1 MSTQNTA
8 LHNHETMRSAPRA
21 IAALALWLLAM
32 PAWAASVDLT
42 GVEFSTLAGDAVEVR
57 LQLSAPVSEPLSFT
71 IEDPARIAVD
81 LADTGVALER
91 RVTPVGQGDL
101 RSIVAAE
108 GQGRTRV
115 VFNLNRL
122 VPYDLRVEGSEVVV
136 TLTPG
141 GSGGGS
147 FVADASTSGGSTLP
161 TESTY
166 TPPAA
171 TSSSGE
177 RALDGVDFRR
187 GQDGTGRILI
197 RLSDPSTPVDVRQE
211 GDRIL
216 VSFRNTSVPQ
226 RLVRRLD
233 VTDFATPVQTID
245 TLRVGDDAQ
254 MIITGLGEWDE
265 LAYQADRDF
274 TIELRPL
281 TAEEVEEI
289 ADAQR
294 EFSGDRLTLNFQDIE
309 TRAVLQILADFTG
322 LNIVVSDTV
331 TGNVTLRVQNVPWDQ
346 VLDIVMQTKG
356 LDMRQNGNVILIAPA
371 DELAERERAALESR
385 QQISELE
392 PLRSEFIQV
401 NYAKAADL
409 AALLSSGDTSLLSGR
424 GTVSVDDRTN
434 TLLVQDTSSNL
445 ENVRRLVRTLDIPI
459 RQVQIESRIVIASDD
474 FGRDIGVRLG
484 YTGVDSQGSNGLIT
498 TTGTAT
504 GNSAVVDSA
513 VDNIGSSGQPFPV
526 ALPDLDDR
534 LNVNL
539 PLANPAGS
547 FGLAILGS
555 DYLVE
560 LELQAAQAEG
570 RGEVVSS
577 PRIITGSQQ
586 EAIITSGVQIPY
598 QEASAS
604 GATTTTFIDAVL
616 SLQVTPQ
623 ITPDDRIIM
632 DLEVHKDNVGE
643 VVPSATGGFVPSID
657 TRTITT
663 QVLVNN
669 GETVVLGGVYEIE
682 TLESETKVPW
692 LGDIPVI
699 GAMFRSRTRSSDKS
713 ELLIFVTPK
722 IIRDGENT

>member
-8 LHNHETMRSAPRA
+8 FHSRATLRSVPRSL
-21 IAALALWLLAM
+21 AALAVWLLAGS
-32 PAWAASVDLT
+32 AGAASVDLT
-42 GVEFSTLAGDAVEVR
+42 GIEFSVLAGDAVEVR
-57 LQLSAPVSEPLSFT
+57 LQLSGPISQPLSFT

-81 LADTGVALER
+81 LADTAVALER
-91 RVTPVGQGDL
+91 RVTQVGQGDL

-115 VFNLNRL
+115 VFNLARL
-122 VPYDLRVEGSEVVV
+122 IPYSLRVEGSEVIV

-141 GSGGGS
+141 GGGDDS
-147 FVADASTSGGSTLP
+147 FVADDARTISDEP
-161 TESTY
+161 TY
-166 TPPAA
+166 TPVAA
-171 TSSSGE
+171 AAPRTREIS
-177 RALDGVDFRR
+177 GVDFRR
-187 GQDGTGRILI
+187 GTDGTGRVLI
-197 RLSDPSTPVDVRQE
+197 RLSDPSTPVDIRQE
-211 GDRIL
+211 GNRIL

-245 TLRVGDDAQ
+245 TMRVGDDAQ
-254 MIITGLGEWDE
+254 LIITGIGQWDE

-281 TAEEVEEI
+281 TAEEVVEI
-289 ADAQR
+289 AEAQR
-294 EFSGDRLTLNFQDIE
+294 EFTGDRLTLNFQDIE

-371 DELAERERAALESR
+371 DELAERERLALES
-385 QQISELE
+385 QMQISELE

-409 AALLSSGDTSLLSGR
+409 AGLIQSGDTSLLSAR
-424 GTVSVDDRTN
+424 GTVSVDARTN
-434 TLLVQDTSSNL
+434 TLLVQDTNSNI

-459 RQVQIESRIVIASDD
+459 RQVQIEARVVIASDD
-474 FGRDIGVRLG
+474 FGRDIGVRFG
-484 YTGVDSQGSNGLIT
+484 FTGVDSNGSNGLIT
-498 TTGTAT
+498 TTGSAI
-504 GNSAVVDSA
+504 GNAAVIDSA
-513 VDNIGSSGQPFPV
+513 IDNIGTSGQPFPV
-526 ALPDLDDR
+526 TLPDFNDR

-539 PLANPAGS
+539 PLANSAGT
-547 FGLAILGS
+547 FGIAILGS

-560 LELQAAQAEG
+560 LELQALQAEG

-577 PRIITGSQQ
+577 PRVITGNQR

-616 SLQVTPQ
+616 SLRVTPQ

-632 DLEVHKDNVGE
+632 DIEVHKDNVGE
-643 VVPSATGGFVPSID
+643 QVPSATGGFVPSID
-657 TRTITT
+657 TRTIIT

-682 TLESETKVPW
+682 TLESVTKVPF
-692 LGDIPVI
+692 LGDIPFI
-699 GAMFRSRTRSSDKS
+699 GALFRSTTRSEDRS

-722 IIRDGENT
+722 IIRDDGAS

>member
-1 MSTQNTA
+1 MSTQSNA
-8 LHNHETMRSAPRA
+8 LIHNAPLRA
-21 IAALALWLLAM
+21 ASRTFAMLAVWLLAS

-57 LQLSAPVSEPLSFT
+57 LQLTGPVSEPLSFT

-81 LADTGVALER
+81 LADTAVALEQ
-91 RVTPVGQGDL
+91 RVTQVGQGDL
-101 RSIVAAE
+101 RSVVAAE

-115 VFNLNRL
+115 VFNLARL
-122 VPYDLRVEGSEVVV
+122 VPYELHMEGNEVVI

-141 GSGGGS
+141 GSSSMG
-147 FVADASTSGGSTLP
+147 FVADSTTNGGSTMAEQP
-161 TESTY
+161 SY
-166 TPPAA
+166 TAPAA
-171 TSSSGE
+171 STPRSREIS
-177 RALDGVDFRR
+177 GVDFRR
-187 GQDGTGRILI
+187 GADGAGRVLI

-211 GDRIL
+211 GDRVL

-245 TLRVGDDAQ
+245 AMRVGADAQ
-254 MIITGLGEWDE
+254 LIITGMGQWDE

-281 TAEEVEEI
+281 TPDEVEEI

-346 VLDIVMQTKG
+346 VLDIVLQTKG

-371 DELAERERAALESR
+371 EELAERERVALESR

-409 AALLSSGDTSLLSGR
+409 AALVQSGDTSMLSAR
-424 GTVSVDDRTN
+424 GTVSVDTRTN
-434 TLLVQDTSSNL
+434 TLLVQDTNSNI

-459 RQVQIESRIVIASDD
+459 RQVQIEARVVIASDD
-474 FGRDIGVRLG
+474 YGRDIGVRFG
-484 YTGVDSQGSNGLIT
+484 YTGVDTNGSNGLIS
-498 TTGTAT
+498 TTGSAA
-504 GNSAVVDSA
+504 GNSTVVDSA
-513 VDNIGSSGQPFPV
+513 VTNIGNSGQPFPV
-526 ALPDLDDR
+526 SLPDLNDR

-539 PLANPAGS
+539 PLANSAGS

-560 LELQAAQAEG
+560 LELQALQAEG

-577 PRIITGSQQ
+577 PRVITSNQR
-586 EAIITSGVQIPY
+586 EAVIESGVQIPY
-598 QEASAS
+598 QESSAS

-616 SLQVTPQ
+616 SLHVTPQ

-643 VVPSATGGFVPSID
+643 QVPSATGGFVPSID
-657 TRTITT
+657 TRNITT

-682 TLESETKVPW
+682 TLEGETKVPF
-692 LGDIPVI
+692 LGDIPVL
-699 GAMFRSRTRSSDKS
+699 GALFRSRTHSSDKS

-722 IIRDGENT
+722 IIRDGENS

>member
-8 LHNHETMRSAPRA
+8 LHDHATVRSTPRSL
-21 IAALALWLLAM
+21 AALAAWILVS

-57 LQLSAPVSEPLSFT
+57 LQLSAPISEPLSFT

-81 LADTGVALER
+81 LADTAVALER
-91 RVTPVGQGDL
+91 RVTQVGQGDL

-115 VFNLNRL
+115 VFNLGRL
-122 VPYDLRVEGSEVVV
+122 IPYDLRVEGSEVIV

-141 GSGGGS
+141 GGGGG
-147 FVADASTSGGSTLP
+147 FVADANTSGGSTMA
-161 TESTY
+161 TEPAPMAMT
-166 TPPAA
+166 PAA
-171 TSSSGE
+171 SGPRE
-177 RALDGVDFRR
+177 ISGVDFRR
-187 GQDGTGRILI
+187 GSDGTGRVLI

-216 VSFRNTSVPQ
+216 VSFRNTAVPQ

-254 MIITGLGEWDE
+254 LIITGLGEWDE

-281 TAEEVEEI
+281 TEAEVEEI
-289 ADAQR
+289 AEAQR
-294 EFSGDRLTLNFQDIE
+294 DFVGDRLTLNFQDIE

-371 DELAERERAALESR
+371 EELAERERLALESR

-401 NYAKAADL
+401 NYAQAADL
-409 AALLSSGDTSLLSGR
+409 AALIQSGDTSLLSGR

-434 TLLVQDTSSNL
+434 TLLVQDTTSNI

-474 FGRDIGVRLG
+474 FGREMGVRLG
-484 YTGVDSQGSNGLIT
+484 YTGVDTNGSSGLIT
-498 TTGTAT
+498 TTGTGA

-513 VDNIGSSGQPFPV
+513 VENISSSGQPFPV
-526 ALPDLDDR
+526 ALPDFDDR

-555 DYLVE
+555 DYLLE
-560 LELQAAQAEG
+560 LELQAVQAEG

-577 PRIITGSQQ
+577 PRVITANHG
-586 EAIITSGVQIPY
+586 EAVISSGVQIPY
-598 QEASAS
+598 QQASAS
-604 GATTTTFIDAVL
+604 GATTTVFIDAVL
-616 SLQVTPQ
+616 SLRVTPQ

-643 VVPSATGGFVPSID
+643 QVPSATGGFVPSID

-682 TLESETKVPW
+682 TLESETKVPL

-699 GAMFRSRTRSSDKS
+699 GALFRSTTRSEDKS

-722 IIRDGENT
+722 IIRDDETS

>member
-8 LHNHETMRSAPRA
+8 LHGHETDRSTSRA
-21 IAALALWLLAM
+21 IAALTVWLLAL
-32 PAWAASVDLT
+32 PSWAASVDLT
-42 GVEFSTLAGDAVEVR
+42 GVEFSTLAGDAIEVR
-57 LQLSAPVSEPLSFT
+57 LQLSAPISEPLSFT

-81 LADTGVALER
+81 LADTGVALDQ
-91 RVTPVGQGDL
+91 RVTAVGQGDL

-122 VPYDLRVEGSEVVV
+122 IPYDLRVEGSEVVV

-141 GSGGGS
+141 GGTGG
-147 FVADASTSGGSTLP
+147 FVADASTSGGSTMAA
-161 TESTY
+161 ESTY
-166 TPPAA
+166 TAPAA
-171 TSSSGE
+171 TSAPRQRSI
-177 RALDGVDFRR
+177 DDVDFRR
-187 GQDGTGRILI
+187 GTDGTGRIMI

-216 VSFRNTSVPQ
+216 VSFRNTTVPQ

-254 MIITGLGEWDE
+254 LIITGIGQWDE

-281 TAEEVEEI
+281 SAEEVEEI
-289 ADAQR
+289 AEAQR
-294 EFSGDRLTLNFQDIE
+294 DFTGDRLTLNFQDIE

-331 TGNVTLRVQNVPWDQ
+331 VGNVTLRVQNVPWDQ

-356 LDMRQNGNVILIAPA
+356 LGMRQNGNVILIAPA

-385 QQISELE
+385 QQIAELE

-401 NYAKAADL
+401 NYAKASDL
-409 AALLSSGDTSLLSGR
+409 AGLLQSGDTTLLSGR
-424 GTVSVDDRTN
+424 GTVTVDERTN
-434 TLLVQDTSSNL
+434 TLLVQDTNSNL

-484 YTGVDSQGSNGLIT
+484 YTGVDTNGNNGLIS
-498 TTGTAT
+498 TTGTGT
-504 GNSAVVDSA
+504 GNSDVIDSA
-513 VDNIGSSGQPFPV
+513 IDNISSSGQPFPV
-526 ALPDLDDR
+526 ALPDFDDR

-586 EAIITSGVQIPY
+586 EAVISSGVQIPY

-616 SLQVTPQ
+616 SLRVTPQ

-643 VVPSATGGFVPSID
+643 QVPSATGGFVPSID

-682 TLESETKVPW
+682 TLDSETKVPW

-699 GAMFRSRTRSSDKS
+699 GALFRSRTHSSDKS

-722 IIRDGENT
+722 IIREGESN